1 MLRYRGD
8 HKRRKD
14 LTVYLIRHGKIRGNV
29 EKRFIG
35 STDEPLCETGIAELK
50 AFEYPDCD
58 RVVSSPMLRCIQ
70 TAGIIFP
77 DKTPEVYDELRE
89 CDFGIFEGK
98 CHAEL
103 DGDPVYMKWIA
114 NNGMTAP
121 PGGEDVDGFRERCVR
136 GFLRAVRENGDC
148 GTLAVI
154 AHGGTIMSIME
165 QLAVP
170 HKEFYE
176 YITENGRGCKTVF
189 DGEKL
194 EVKGSI

>member
-1 MLRYRGD
+1 M
-8 HKRRKD
+8 
-14 LTVYLIRHGKIRGNV
+14 TVYLIRHGKIPGNIG
-29 EKRFIG
+29 KRFIG
-35 STDEPLCETGIAELK
+35 STDEPLCEEGIAELK
-50 AFEYPDCD
+50 TIAYPGCD

-70 TAGIIFP
+70 TAGIIYP
-77 DKTPEVYDELRE
+77 GKEPKVYDELRE

-103 DGDPVYMKWIA
+103 DGDPEYMKWIA
-114 NNGMTAP
+114 DNGMTAP
-121 PGGEDVDGFRERCVR
+121 PEGEDVDAFRERCVR
-136 GFLRAVRENGDC
+136 GFLRAVHENEDC

-165 QLAVP
+165 RLAVP

-176 YITENGRGCKTVF
+176 YITENGRGYITVF

-194 EVKGSI
+194 EIRGVI